1 MTKRNKAFTKFN
13 FTETRL
19 KRIRALN
26 AKLKLEETRV
36 RAFADELTKNLNGLK
51 DNKTIDDFNFE
62 RCLSV
67 FTSNMACNKRHGFK
81 EDGDAIYQ
89 EPYFSLFS
97 DNKDDTFYNDNWNEL
112 PPEHPLGNEYFCYS
126 MHCILFHAY
135 ELSWQDVLAI
145 DCVWIE
151 LKIDY
156 QFFID
161 L

>member
-1 MTKRNKAFTKFN
+1 MIKKNKAFTKFN

-19 KRIRALN
+19 NRIRALN
-26 AKLKLEETRV
+26 TKLKLEETRV
-36 RAFADELTKNLNGLK
+36 RAFADELIKTLTTFK
-51 DNKTIDDFNFE
+51 DNKTIEDFNFE

-81 EDGDAIYQ
+81 EDGDPIYE
-89 EPYFSLFS
+89 EPYFSLFG

-126 MHCILFHAY
+126 MHCILFHAH

-145 DCVWIE
+145 DSVWID
-151 LKIDY
+151 LKVDY

>member
-1 MTKRNKAFTKFN
+1 MVKNNDSFKFSKKDL
-13 FTETRL
+13 L
-19 KRIRALN
+19 KIRSLN
-26 AKLKLEETRV
+26 AKLKQEETRIKI
-36 RAFADELTKNLNGLK
+36 FADELTKNLNTLK
-51 DNKTIDDFNFE
+51 TNKKIDDFNFK

-67 FTSNMACNKRHGFK
+67 FTSNKACNKRHGFK
-81 EDGDAIYQ
+81 EDGDPIY
-89 EPYFSLFS
+89 EESYFSLFS

-126 MHCILFHAY
+126 MHCILFHAH

-145 DCVWIE
+145 DSVWID

-156 QFFID
+156 QFTID